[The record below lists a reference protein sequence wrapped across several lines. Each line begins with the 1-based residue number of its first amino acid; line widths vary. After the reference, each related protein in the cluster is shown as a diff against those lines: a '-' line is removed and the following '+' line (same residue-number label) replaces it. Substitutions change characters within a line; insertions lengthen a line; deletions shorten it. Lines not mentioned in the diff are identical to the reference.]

1 MWQAKAFNA
10 IPKVIEDYPKS
21 RFIFLTLT
29 VKNCPLDELRET
41 LAWMHRSWSK
51 LIKRKEFAAVQG
63 WLRSVEI
70 TRAENDMAHPHYHAL
85 VMVKPGY
92 FGGTTY
98 VKQSQW
104 TEAWKSCLEVE
115 YTPIVDVRA
124 VRPGRG
130 RKEGQGDVLMLSAIC
145 ETLKYSVKP
154 AECLEEKPGSRMT
167 NQDWLVELT
176 GQLANTRAIATG
188 GVLKQYLKTLE
199 NEPSDLIHADETGL
213 TEVDEISARIGF
225 GWRENLGRY
234 VLTEEPIAI
243 GAKAK
248 RQCS

>member
-41 LAWMHRSWSK
+41 LAWMHKSWAK
-51 LIKRKEFAAVQG
+51 LTKRKEFALVQG

-70 TRAENDMAHPHYHAL
+70 TRASDDMAHPHYHAL
-85 VMVKPGY
+85 IMVKPSY
-92 FGGTTY
+92 FKGTEY
-98 VKQSQW
+98 IKQSQW
-104 TEAWKSCLEVE
+104 TEAWQSCLGVE

-124 VRPGRG
+124 VRPGKG
-130 RKEGQGDVLMLSAIC
+130 EKGAKGEVLMLSAIC

-154 AECLEEKPGSRMT
+154 AECLEQKPGQRMT

-176 GQLANTRAIATG
+176 NQLANTRAIATG
-188 GVLKQYLKTLE
+188 GVLKEYLRALE
-199 NEPSDLIHADETGL
+199 NEPTDLVHADDSGL
-213 TEVDEISARIGF
+213 TEVDETSARIGF

-243 GAKAK
+243 GYKAK
-248 RQCS
+248 HR